1 MAEGRKRGRPRT
13 STKKFVSMRLDVAV
27 WEGLGKAK
35 QAGKIR
41 SREQFVND
49 VLREKVEALRPL
61 MEDTP
66 R

>member
-1 MAEGRKRGRPRT
+1 MAKRGRPKT
-13 STKKFVSMRLDVAV
+13 STKKLVSMRLDVAV

-41 SREQFVND
+41 SREQCVND
-49 VLREKVEALRPL
+49 VLREKVEALRLL
-61 MEDTP
+61 MNVQRDDN

>member
-1 MAEGRKRGRPRT
+1 M
-13 STKKFVSMRLDVAV
+13 VSMRLDVAV

-49 VLREKVEALRPL
+49 VLRERVEALRPL